1 MRPFGEVQ
9 NKATRA
15 YTSGQYQKKRKS
27 TEVLDDES
35 PTSANLGNEA
45 FGEVQS
51 KVMNTIM
58 ESHVLFIYLCFL
70 GVTREI

>member
-1 MRPFGEVQ
+1 M
-9 NKATRA
+9 
-15 YTSGQYQKKRKS
+15 
-27 TEVLDDES
+27 LDDES